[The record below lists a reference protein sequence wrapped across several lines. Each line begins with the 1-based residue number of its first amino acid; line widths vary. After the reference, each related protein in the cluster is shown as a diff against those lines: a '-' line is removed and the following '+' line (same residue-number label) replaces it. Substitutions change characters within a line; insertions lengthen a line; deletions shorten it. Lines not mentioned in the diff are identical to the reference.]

1 MAFKIFH
8 EFWNFGLQ
16 EKDCADIKDAE
27 EEKDKQISHIQYE
40 MENLKLTIKEHE
52 EEIFSKD
59 NLIHSMQNLNDE
71 K

>member
-1 MAFKIFH
+1 M
-8 EFWNFGLQ
+8 Q

-52 EEIFSKD
+52 EDIFSKD
-59 NLIHSMQNLNDE
+59 IWILSMQNLTQNTTKKWRNVKEDS